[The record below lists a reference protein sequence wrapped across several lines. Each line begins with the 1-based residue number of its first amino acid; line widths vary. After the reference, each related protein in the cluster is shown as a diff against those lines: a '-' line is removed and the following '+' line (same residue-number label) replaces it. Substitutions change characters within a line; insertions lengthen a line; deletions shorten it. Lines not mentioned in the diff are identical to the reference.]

1 MGKLYDAC
9 QRVTAELK
17 RDRDVA
23 DQTRLRG
30 EIALRV
36 GYLVTL
42 VGPSEPDDPA
52 RIQALK
58 LAAADV
64 LGIQV

>member
-1 MGKLYDAC
+1 MGKLYDTC
-9 QRVTAELK
+9 QTVAAELK
-17 RDRDVA
+17 RDRGVA
-23 DQTRLRG
+23 EQTRLRG

-52 RIQALK
+52 RIEALK
-58 LAAADV
+58 LAAVDV
-64 LGIQV
+64 LGIHV

>member
-1 MGKLYDAC
+1 MGRLYDAC
-9 QRVTAELK
+9 QKVTAELK
-17 RDRDVA
+17 RDRGVA
-23 DQTRLRG
+23 EQTRLRG

-42 VGPSEPDDPA
+42 VGPSEADDPT

-64 LGIQV
+64 LGIYV